1 VFNPLQHRV
10 LIAGLLSPFAA
21 AYLGVRVYGELTAA
35 STDRN
40 QDFVYRL
47 TFVILAMIA
56 PSIVTF
62 ALALWNRRS
71 GMWSRSDRVGLSIA
85 MLSLGLAFVPLR
97 GLIGRMQQARNLA
110 VEDVTAPQFETV
122 DITGKT
128 HRLQDHL
135 GRVVLIN
142 AWATWCPPC
151 REEMPLLDRLYQERL
166 DDGLT
171 IFGLSIEELE
181 LQQKFVKEQV
191 PVSYPLLTING
202 NVPSLYKDIQRW
214 PAFILIDRK
223 GKLQPVPQ
231 AGEAFEK
238 IEAAVDAALKDTP

>member
-1 VFNPLQHRV
+1 
-10 LIAGLLSPFAA
+10 
-21 AYLGVRVYGELTAA
+21 VYGELTAA

-40 QDFVYRL
+40 EDFVYRL
-47 TFVILAMIA
+47 TVVILAMTA
-56 PSIVTF
+56 PAVLTF
-62 ALALWNRRS
+62 SLALWSRRS

-110 VEDVTAPQFETV
+110 VEDVAAPQFETV

-151 REEMPLLDRLYQERL
+151 REEMPLLDRLYSDRR

-171 IFGLSIEELE
+171 VFGLSIEELE

-231 AGEAFEK
+231 AGESFEK
-238 IEAAVDAALKDTP
+238 IEAAVDALLKDTP